1 VAGTGVVL
9 SPGQSVPGTSDT
21 GLRVEAEGDVASLS
35 FVAAD
40 PVTWS
45 AGEHLLLRVY
55 GGRVNGT
62 ALRIRSA
69 AGGTPVVVTA
79 PADQW
84 TSFSVVLP
92 VVGDSVASIVVD
104 VAQDLVP
111 RTYRF
116 FLDGVVL
123 SSS

>member
-1 VAGTGVVL
+1 
-9 SPGQSVPGTSDT
+9 
-21 GLRVEAEGDVASLS
+21 
-35 FVAAD
+35 
-40 PVTWS
+40 
-45 AGEHLLLRVY
+45 
-55 GGRVNGT
+55 
-62 ALRIRSA
+62 
-69 AGGTPVVVTA
+69 
-79 PADQW
+79 
-84 TSFSVVLP
+84 